1 MNKDKISV
9 VKTDDKLIEKDDIV
23 TVYYSKNYMLIS
35 HKQNGTDV
43 GYKKLSNNQ
52 YVNTITGE
60 IKTIDKSANNIR
72 SIESLR
78 KTFLKLS
85 VLISL
90 NFNGGNSE
98 TFISLTYNRKV
109 TEEDSVTK
117 DVKNFWGR
125 FCRFVDDYKLYKA
138 IFVIEYQ
145 GFQANHN
152 PHVHLLLKRTDNKKI
167 SFSEPDIY
175 SLWGNGLVD
184 VQPIYDIDGLIDYL
198 NPFHNKKKRERL
210 SYYKQN
216 EKVFRCRGKINRPQ
230 KLKMSYKSAL
240 KLAETNNL
248 KEYKNDS
255 YEVSSDDDIVNV
267 ITKIYFKNKKGN
279 YNYGKI

>member
-1 MNKDKISV
+1 MTKENKISV
-9 VKTDDKLIEKDDIV
+9 VRTNNLPIEKDDIV
-23 TVYYSKNYMLIS
+23 TVYFSKKYMLIS
-35 HKQNGTDV
+35 HKQSGDNV

-52 YVNTITGE
+52 YLNTATGE
-60 IKTIDKSANNIR
+60 IKTIDKSANDIR

-98 TFISLTYNRKV
+98 AFISLTYNRKV
-109 TEEDSVTK
+109 TEDDSVTR
-117 DVKNFWGR
+117 DIKNLWGR

-167 SFSEPDIY
+167 PFSKPDIY
-175 SLWGNGLVD
+175 SLWGNGQVD
-184 VQPIYDIDGLIDYL
+184 VQTIYDIDGLIDYL
-198 NPFHNKKKRERL
+198 NPFHNNKKLKRL

-230 KLKMSYKSAL
+230 KFKMYYDSAL
-240 KLAETNNL
+240 KLAELNNL

-255 YEVSSDDDIVNV
+255 FEVASDDNIVNIV
-267 ITKIYFKNKKGN
+267 TKIYFNNKKGN
-279 YNYGKI
+279 DD